1 MLVSGMFL
9 GAKGIQKDYVKVLS
23 LSLLIAGGAM
33 AIFGLKENIFLI
45 CGAGFLFFLMLPF
58 ANSCL
63 DYLVRTNIADKLQGR
78 VWGMIGFLS
87 QIGYVIAYGLAG
99 VLADGIG
106 EKFQISVGRGAAS
119 VIMTSGLL
127 LGIMTLTLYPIEAI
141 RKLENREE
149 VYKSVG
155 EESDETK
162 NNME

>member
-1 MLVSGMFL
+1 M
-9 GAKGIQKDYVKVLS
+9 
-23 LSLLIAGGAM
+23 
-33 AIFGLKENIFLI
+33 
-45 CGAGFLFFLMLPF
+45 
-58 ANSCL
+58 
-63 DYLVRTNIADKLQGR
+63 
-78 VWGMIGFLS
+78 
-87 QIGYVIAYGLAG
+87 IAYGLAG

-106 EKFQISVGRGAAS
+106 EKFQISVGRGTAS

-127 LGIMTLTLYPIEAI
+127 LGIIALTLYPIEAI